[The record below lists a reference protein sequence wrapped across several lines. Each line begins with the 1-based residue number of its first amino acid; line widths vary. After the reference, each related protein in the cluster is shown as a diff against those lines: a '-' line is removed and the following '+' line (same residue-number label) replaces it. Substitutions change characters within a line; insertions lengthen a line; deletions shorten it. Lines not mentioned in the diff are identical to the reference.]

1 MDKVTDAMQNGP
13 DNHTVSL
20 RNNIPIVIFYLTAH
34 VGDDGQ
40 VQFFDDIYHYDQQLE
55 DVLSKGRPY
64 PQQQVKVNPNA
75 LTTPGDTD

>member
-1 MDKVTDAMQNGP
+1 MQNGP

-20 RNNIPIVIFYLTAH
+20 RNEIPIVIFYLTAN

-40 VQFFDDIYHYDQQLE
+40 VHFFDDIYHYDQQLE

-64 PQQQVKVNPNA
+64 PREQVKVNPNA
-75 LTTPGDTD
+75 VATPGDTD